1 MTVQPCALSRFQKK
15 LLWQD
20 IELSEIY
27 PLLKMC
33 VWEDINNKGDITS
46 EICQV
51 KDSGVAALI
60 AREEMV
66 ICGLPL
72 IPLIIQEF
80 QLQSI
85 LLENIKVDGERAQKN
100 EIFAYLHGKQKEI
113 LLVERTI
120 LNFVQRLSGI
130 ATLTRQFS
138 TILDKYEVGL
148 LDTRKTTPGHR
159 ILEKYATCC
168 GGGYNHRMNLS
179 DRILIK
185 DNHLA
190 SEGINSTMDFSKFL
204 KKIVKKADNALV
216 EIEIDQIDYLL
227 PAIEAGVDAVLLDNF
242 TPKEVKTAVL
252 TNKNKVVLEAS
263 GGINLESVEN
273 FAETQPHFISTGA
286 PIHNSRWIDIG
297 LDWK

>member
-85 LLENIKVDGERAQKN
+85 LLENIKVDGERAKKN

-130 ATLTRQFS
+130 AALTRQFS